1 MRRRREERRRKFSEV
16 TELINRIEQEM
27 KPSKQLHLTMDN
39 SDLTIRRL
47 EELRAYLQDLQLE
60 KVGSDNIFFWLH
72 RTQLVLSF

>member
-60 KVGSDNIFFWLH
+60 KVGSDNIFFGCIEH
-72 RTQLVLSF
+72 SLS